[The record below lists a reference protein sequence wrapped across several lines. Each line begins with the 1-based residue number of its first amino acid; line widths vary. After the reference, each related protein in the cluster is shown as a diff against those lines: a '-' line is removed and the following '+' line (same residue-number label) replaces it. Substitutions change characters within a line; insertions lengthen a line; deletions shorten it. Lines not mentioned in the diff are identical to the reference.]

1 VTEKNLGKA
10 LRHSLALAAFSLA
23 VSSSASAQTPQD
35 YPMWCQGATGLALSS
50 GQSISV
56 HFLPEKG
63 PANQI
68 RSITARLTAWRLGAF
83 IASEALT

>member
-35 YPMWCQGATGLALSS
+35 YPMWCRGATGLALSS

-56 HFLPEKG
+56 HFLPEK
-63 PANQI
+63 
-68 RSITARLTAWRLGAF
+68 RSRQADTVDHGEIDGLAPWRLHC
-83 IASEALT
+83 I